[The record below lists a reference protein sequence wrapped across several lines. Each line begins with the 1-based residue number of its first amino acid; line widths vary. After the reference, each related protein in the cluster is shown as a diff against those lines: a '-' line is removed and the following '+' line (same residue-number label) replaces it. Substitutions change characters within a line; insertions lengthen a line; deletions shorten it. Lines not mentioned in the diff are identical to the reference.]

1 MRGLFGRCNNVAMP
15 TTAYILIIIGFLFVA
30 FLGWVIATYN
40 RFVLLRE
47 NVRNAMGQI
56 AAQIE
61 SRWDALT
68 SVISAA
74 KQYASHEADTLMAV
88 TKERVPLRPSSTPA
102 DVAADDHAFGSVLG
116 RFNALAEAYPQLR
129 ASETYMA
136 AMDEVTK
143 FEDNVRHSRMF
154 YNDSVTKLNRYR
166 GQFPSMI
173 VGAIFGFTPE
183 TYFENTATKNE
194 MPGWQ

>member
-1 MRGLFGRCNNVAMP
+1 MGAMP
-15 TTAYILIIIGFLFVA
+15 TLLLIILIIGFLLLA
-30 FLGWVIATYN
+30 FMGWVIVTYN
-40 RFVLLRE
+40 RFVALRE

-56 AAQIE
+56 ATQIE

-68 SVISAA
+68 SVIAAA
-74 KQYASHEADTLMAV
+74 KQYSEHEAETLLAV
-88 TKERVPLRPSSTPA
+88 TKERAPLRPTSTPA
-102 DVAADDHAFGSVLG
+102 DVAADDQAFGSMLG

-129 ASETYMA
+129 ASETYQS
-136 AMDEVTK
+136 AMGEVTR

-173 VGAIFGFTPE
+173 VGALFGFKQE
-183 TYFENTATKNE
+183 AYFENTATKNE
-194 MPGWQ
+194 MPGWS